1 MSDGACDT
9 FDLKVRI
16 VGDENIGTFEVYVEM
31 PEIGIKAETLD
42 VDLRRGLN
50 KAADIV
56 VRQLANMGYTVTRQD
71 VLDSISEAVTRGL
84 IQ

>member
-1 MSDGACDT
+1 MSDGTCDT